1 MNSSANQRLKN
12 KSLLVVNKPSQL
24 QSRSEF
30 PFQFVDNRLVT
41 EQFKKLQGLGNKNP
55 KTLQLKAFQEIAN
68 NSSKA
73 NKLAQLKMMAANI
86 SNQQYRPIQKKE
98 SLESTARENRTGLP
112 DNLKSGI
119 ENLSGFAMDDVKV
132 HYNSDKPAQLQAH
145 AYAQGTN
152 IHLASGQEK
161 HLPHEAWH
169 VVQQKQGRVRP
180 TLQMKGNVNVNDDK
194 GLEKEADLMGKK
206 AVQFVADQSQITAQK
221 RLQEIANTSPQVK
234 QMAKLQIAA
243 NSYSSPNFS
252 NKTLSHGVIQL
263 AAYIDVDSGGT
274 ITSVSLDERPSK
286 FRKSTLS
293 ALGPAPSGG
302 MHRCHEEPSMGM
314 QARIIYKYTNKQLAT
329 VAAGFGVSTQA
340 EVEKAIWK
348 EYLDDYH
355 EPDNLHWGG
364 GSANSSDGAKARALR
379 DALFRDDLGEVTYP
393 LKVGS
398 NTFNDRTE
406 LEQEAITFGIDT
418 TDPTKK
424 AAIEA
429 SYRNEGCTIL

>member
-1 MNSSANQRLKN
+1 MNSPASKRLKN
-12 KSLLVVNKPSQL
+12 KSLLVSSEPSQL
-24 QSRSEF
+24 QSGSEF
-30 PFQFVDNRLVT
+30 PFQFVDNRIAAQQL
-41 EQFKKLQGLGNKNP
+41 KKLEVIANKNP

-68 NSSKA
+68 NSPKA
-73 NKLAQLKMMAANI
+73 KQLAQLKIRVANL
-86 SNQQYRPIQKKE
+86 SNQEHQPIQKKE
-98 SLESTARENRTGLP
+98 SLESTAKENRTGLP

-119 ENLSGFAMDDVKV
+119 ENLSGYAMDDVKV
-132 HYNSDKPAQLQAH
+132 HYNSNKPAQLQAH
-145 AYAQGTN
+145 AYAQGTD

-194 GLEKEADLMGKK
+194 GLEKEADLMGTK
-206 AVQFVADQSQITAQK
+206 AFQFVENQTQTIAQRK
-221 RLQEIANTSPQVK
+221 LKEIANNSPQVK
-234 QMAKLQIAA
+234 QMAKLQLVA
-243 NSYSSPNFS
+243 NNHSASNFS
-252 NKTLSHGVIQL
+252 HKTFSQGVIQL

-293 ALGPAPSGG
+293 ALGPAPSSG

-379 DALFRDDLGEVTYP
+379 DALFKDDLGQVTYP
-393 LKVGS
+393 LTVGS

-429 SYRNEGCTIL
+429 SYRSEGCTIL